1 MLNEVPN
8 IKDKTL
14 ETWRKLGALNI
25 SDNKGDSKCLFEIE
39 DGLDFYGSE
48 FSTFYGQKQKNSK
61 DFYAVV
67 RKINTV

>member
-8 IKDKTL
+8 VKDKTL

-39 DGLDFYGSE
+39 DG
-48 FSTFYGQKQKNSK
+48 
-61 DFYAVV
+61 
-67 RKINTV
+67 